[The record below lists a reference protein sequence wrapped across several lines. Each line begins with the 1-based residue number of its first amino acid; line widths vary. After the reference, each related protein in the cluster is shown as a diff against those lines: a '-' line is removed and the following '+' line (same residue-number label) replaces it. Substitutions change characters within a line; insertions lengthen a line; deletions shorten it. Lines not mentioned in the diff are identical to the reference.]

1 MWQTYRKRFVFTQVL
16 IFGVCALLRW
26 FVDSPWVNV
35 GVFFVVMQL
44 SAVAGAWY
52 GTRLG
57 RRIREQNER
66 LPLDRE

>member
-1 MWQTYRKRFVFTQVL
+1 MW
-16 IFGVCALLRW
+16 GC
-26 FVDSPWVNV
+26 
-35 GVFFVVMQL
+35 FFVVMQL